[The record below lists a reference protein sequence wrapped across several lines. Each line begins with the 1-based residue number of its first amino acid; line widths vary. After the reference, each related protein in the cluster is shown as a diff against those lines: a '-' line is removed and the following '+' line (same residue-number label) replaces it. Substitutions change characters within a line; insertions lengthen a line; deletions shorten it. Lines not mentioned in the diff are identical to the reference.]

1 MRKKILI
8 MDDEEM
14 LCKAAAEFL
23 IEHGYDAYY
32 ELDGHE
38 GLKSLE
44 KKSADL
50 LLLDIRM
57 PRVDGLQVLDEIT
70 QRYPHL
76 RVVVISGYLDK
87 EITLKVI
94 EHGAAACIDKPFR
107 VEELLERVI
116 EPLIGGPIQ

>member
-8 MDDEEM
+8 VDDEEA
-14 LCKAAAEFL
+14 LCKEAAEFL

-44 KKSADL
+44 KNTPNL

-70 QRYPHL
+70 HRYPHL
-76 RVVVISGYLDK
+76 IVVVISGHLDK
-87 EITLKVI
+87 EITSKVI
-94 EHGAAACIDKPFR
+94 EHGAATCIDKPFR
-107 VEELLERVI
+107 LEELLERVVKPLVG
-116 EPLIGGPIQ
+116 EPVG